1 MTENQP
7 DASSIY
13 NVDETGLSTV
23 QRKTRKILAM
33 KGKQQVGS
41 LSSGERGTATTPI
54 CCVSAS
60 GHYVPL

>member
-1 MTENQP
+1 VTENQL
-7 DASSIY
+7 DASRIY

-23 QRKTRKILAM
+23 QKRTRKILAM

-41 LSSGERGTATTPI
+41 VASGERGTTTTAV

-60 GHYVPL
+60 GHCPLL